1 MPHDWN
7 DILCVEKK
15 ELIGPGLYPTYGA
28 LAKSLKRHEEK
39 KYGPKRAQVGGCS
52 RKLRV
57 AFDSLPKKYQQV
69 IGDPRK
75 SDHILEQYYKVDSEI
90 IKFYTDYQF
99 EDGQYMTDDAQ
110 DKHITNATIL
120 RAMIKLEIDRRT
132 ERMNLNG
139 SMRGLKTKLYNDA
152 ISFIDLKE
160 EKNPESFKCTLPRS
174 ERRLMDKYFTPLKKD
189 NDLAAIVK
197 QYKSNDNA
205 RKVYTKDE
213 KLLNDLF
220 GTQEHRPHA
229 TEIARQYEAFLNGY
243 LEIVNAKTGELYNPK
258 GYPAISERTIKG
270 YLAKWE
276 NKIGNEAK
284 RSGDRQKLM
293 TKFSPYHSFERPQF
307 AGSLLS
313 IDDRNP
319 PFEYEKGKRMWFY
332 NGIDLASEAFTCF
345 VWGKTKE
352 ELIINFYRQMVRNY
366 HEWGFNLPDGLEC
379 ESSLN
384 SSFKDT
390 FLREG
395 YMFQDVRIIPNKAQS
410 KKIERYFGKLKYGLE
425 KERMGWL
432 ARPFAQ
438 SESNQKSAAKKIYI
452 PYDQLVHNCLEDL
465 MTWNNMPHSVET
477 KTTRW
482 DYFCDNQN
490 PDLKPTNFRAIIPQ
504 LGYKTK
510 TSVHKGIINLKS
522 KKFILGDHDTMYTGE
537 PLINLMREVE
547 GKDVDIYWLD
557 DNAGEIFKAYIFIGN
572 QMICQALAKPTPNRA
587 RMERDDEQEEQFQQ
601 FSKYQLTIDGYQR
614 DQKNALEPVAVI
626 NQKPKTL
633 NNNFKISQ
641 LNNMPS
647 TPPPNHEQPAPVMAD
662 EDDDYEYTP
671 QDNSAGGWRNAF
683 N

>member
-1 MPHDWN
+1 M
-7 DILCVEKK
+7 
-15 ELIGPGLYPTYGA
+15 ELIGSGLFPSYDA
-28 LAKSLKRHEEK
+28 LQKSLKRHEDK
-39 KYGPKRAQVGGCS
+39 SYGPKRAQMGGHS

-57 AFDSLPKKYQQV
+57 DFDSLPKKYKQV

-75 SDHILEQYYKVDSEI
+75 SDHILENYYKVDSEMVN
-90 IKFYTDYQF
+90 FYSNYQF
-99 EDGQYMTDDAQ
+99 EDGQYLTLDSQ

-120 RAMIKLEIDRRT
+120 QALIKLEIDRRT
-132 ERMNLNG
+132 ERMNKGG
-139 SMRGLKTKLYNDA
+139 SMRGLNTTLYNDA
-152 ISFIDLKE
+152 ISFIELKE
-160 EKNPESFKCTLPRS
+160 EKNPDTFLCSLPRS
-174 ERRLMDKYFTPLKKD
+174 ERRLLEKAFKPFKKD
-189 NDLAAIVK
+189 GPGAIVK
-197 QYKSNDNA
+197 KYKSNDNA
-205 RKVYTKDE
+205 RKVFSKDE

-220 GTQEHRPHA
+220 GTQEHKPHA

-243 LEIVNAKTGELYNPK
+243 LEIVNAKTGELYSPK
-258 GYPAISERTIKG
+258 GYPAISDRTIKS
-270 YLAKWE
+270 YLAKWY
-276 NKIGNEAK
+276 NRIGTEAK

-293 TKFSPYHSFERPQF
+293 TEYSPAHSFERPKF

-352 ELIINFYRQMVRNY
+352 ELIINFYRQLVRNY

-395 YMFQDVRIIPNKAQS
+395 SMFQDVRIIPNKARS
-410 KKIERYFGKLKYGLE
+410 KKIERYFGELRYGIE
-425 KERMGWL
+425 KERMGWI

-438 SESNQKSAAKKIYI
+438 SESNQAGPGKKTYI
-452 PYDQLVHNCLEDL
+452 PYPQLVNNCLEDL
-465 MTWNNMPHSVET
+465 MTWNNMPHSID
-477 KTTRW
+477 KKITRW
-482 DYFCDNQN
+482 DYFCANQHEN
-490 PDLKPTNFRAIIPQ
+490 LKPTNYRSIIPQ
-504 LGYKTK
+504 LGFKTK
-510 TSVHKGIINLKS
+510 TSVHAGIINLQE
-522 KKFILGDHDTMYTGE
+522 KKFILGDHDTIYTGE
-537 PLINLMREVE
+537 KLIRLMREVE

-557 DNAGEIFKAYIFIGN
+557 DNQGGVFKAYIFIGN

-587 RMERDDEQEEQFQQ
+587 RIERTPEQEEQFAL
-601 FSKYQLTIDGYQR
+601 FAKYAMTIDAYQR

-633 NNNFKISQ
+633 NNNFTIPQ
-641 LNNMPS
+641 LKNRPS
-647 TPPPNHEQPAPVMAD
+647 TPKPKHDQPVEVMAD
-662 EDDDYEYTP
+662 DDDDFNYAP
-671 QDNSAGGWRNAF
+671 KDNSAGGWKNAF